1 MNLYIFIIEILI
13 IIGAFLLNVD
23 SSKYVKQKAER
34 QLKNPYES
42 LPDIIHDNFPPI
54 YFYTPD
60 RFLMILSTISIIY
73 VNSLLEIYKNLL
85 CLGICLFIRS
95 FFIRITIFP
104 SCIPRNRINKKLP
117 LYDQCFLSSHDF
129 MFSGHT
135 IFYFFFGNILN
146 YNIIKIIGPILSV
159 TSRQHYSIDVI
170 IAGIIYS
177 YIFYLL

>member
-1 MNLYIFIIEILI
+1 MKRKEILLI
-13 IIGAFLLNVD
+13 ITSFFSNIE
-23 SSKYVKQKAER
+23 SSKYVKKRAES
-34 QLKNPYES
+34 QMKYPYES

-60 RFLMILSTISIIY
+60 RFLMILSAISIIY

-159 TSRQHYSIDVI
+159 TSRQHYTIDVI
-170 IAGIIYS
+170 IAGIIFS